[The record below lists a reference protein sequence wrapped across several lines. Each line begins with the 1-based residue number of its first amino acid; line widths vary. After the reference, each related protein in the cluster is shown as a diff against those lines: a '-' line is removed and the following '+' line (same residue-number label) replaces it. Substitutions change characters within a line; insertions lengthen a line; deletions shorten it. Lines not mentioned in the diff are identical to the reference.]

1 MCLAVSGRILT
12 IHHRPPAAADPSG
25 AAAANG
31 TTEPGQTAEPDLIAG
46 PNQTAGPGQTAGPD
60 QTAVPSLTA
69 GQRDDPLWRVA
80 EVDFGGVRQLVS
92 LAFLPDA
99 QAGDQVLV
107 HVGIALS
114 LVE

>member
-12 IHHRPPAAADPSG
+12 IHHRPPAAAEPSG
-25 AAAANG
+25 AMAATG
-31 TTEPGQTAEPDLIAG
+31 TAEPGQTAEPD
-46 PNQTAGPGQTAGPD
+46 
-60 QTAVPSLTA
+60 QTAVP
-69 GQRDDPLWRVA
+69 GQTGGQQDDPLWRVA

-92 LAFLPDA
+92 LAFLPEA

>member
-12 IHHRPPAAADPSG
+12 IHHRPPAAAALSG

-31 TTEPGQTAEPDLIAG
+31 TTEPGQTAEP
-46 PNQTAGPGQTAGPD
+46 GQINVPD
-60 QTAVPSLTA
+60 LTA

>member
-12 IHHRPPAAADPSG
+12 IHHRPPAAAAPSG

-31 TTEPGQTAEPDLIAG
+31 TTEPGQTAEPD
-46 PNQTAGPGQTAGPD
+46 Q
-60 QTAVPSLTA
+60 TA